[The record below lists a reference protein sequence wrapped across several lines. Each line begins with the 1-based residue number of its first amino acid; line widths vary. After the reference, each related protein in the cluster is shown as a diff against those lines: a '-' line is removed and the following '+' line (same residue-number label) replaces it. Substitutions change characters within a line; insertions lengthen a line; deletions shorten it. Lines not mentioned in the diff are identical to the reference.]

1 MIINISKVQL
11 FIACLFIT
19 SCSGLGS
26 FFPKPVDVPYSK
38 NVVKFKNGAVGLA
51 PEGYCIGPFK
61 NNSYTGSVIYT
72 SCEMTTGR
80 GMVSISFAPMETG
93 TNGKIT
99 RSYLANNQQI
109 IKTDYVDGSDL
120 VKVENSR
127 FSAKSVQDT
136 VWRTAKAEKGYVVLA
151 QYFSPRKKNV
161 SDLHQMEILSAS
173 IGNFSAPD
181 NLLNVEVSDLNLNID
196 DQISNISVKPKMRP
210 VNKISKFVTSKI
222 RPKLRP

>member
-26 FFPKPVDVPYSK
+26 FFPKPVEVPYSK

-72 SCEMTTGR
+72 SCEMTKGR

-109 IKTDYVDGSDL
+109 IKTDYLD
-120 VKVENSR
+120 
-127 FSAKSVQDT
+127 
-136 VWRTAKAEKGYVVLA
+136 
-151 QYFSPRKKNV
+151 
-161 SDLHQMEILSAS
+161 
-173 IGNFSAPD
+173 
-181 NLLNVEVSDLNLNID
+181 
-196 DQISNISVKPKMRP
+196 
-210 VNKISKFVTSKI
+210 
-222 RPKLRP
+222 

>member
-1 MIINISKVQL
+1 MIINISQVQL

-19 SCSGLGS
+19 SCSGLDS

-38 NVVKFKNGAVGLA
+38 NAVKFKNGAVGLA
-51 PEGYCIGPFK
+51 PEGYCVGPFK
-61 NNSYTGSVIYT
+61 SNSYTGSVIYT
-72 SCEMTTGR
+72 SCEMTKGR

-93 TNGKIT
+93 AKGKTT

-109 IKTDYVDGSDL
+109 IKTDYLNGSDL

-136 VWRTAKAEKGYVVLA
+136 VWRTAKAEKGYLVLA

-173 IGNFSAPD
+173 IGNFSTPD
-181 NLLNVEVSDLNLNID
+181 NLLNVEVPDLNLNID
-196 DQISNISVKPKMRP
+196 DQRPKTSVKPKMRP

>member
-1 MIINISKVQL
+1 
-11 FIACLFIT
+11 
-19 SCSGLGS
+19 
-26 FFPKPVDVPYSK
+26 
-38 NVVKFKNGAVGLA
+38 
-51 PEGYCIGPFK
+51 
-61 NNSYTGSVIYT
+61 
-72 SCEMTTGR
+72 
-80 GMVSISFAPMETG
+80 METG
-93 TNGKIT
+93 ANGKIT

-109 IKTDYVDGSDL
+109 IKTDYLDGSDL

-173 IGNFSAPD
+173 IANFSAPD
-181 NLLNVEVSDLNLNID
+181 NLSNVNVSDLNLNID
-196 DQISNISVKPKMRP
+196 DQRSNTSVKPKMRP

>member
-26 FFPKPVDVPYSK
+26 FFPKPADVPYSK
-38 NVVKFKNGAVGLA
+38 NIVKFKNGAVGLA

-72 SCEMTTGR
+72 SCEMTNGR

-109 IKTDYVDGSDL
+109 IKTDYLDGSDL

-136 VWRTAKAEKGYVVLA
+136 VWRTAKAENGYVVLA
-151 QYFSPRKKNV
+151 QY
-161 SDLHQMEILSAS
+161 LSL
-173 IGNFSAPD
+173 IH
-181 NLLNVEVSDLNLNID
+181 I
-196 DQISNISVKPKMRP
+196 
-210 VNKISKFVTSKI
+210 
-222 RPKLRP
+222 

>member
-26 FFPKPVDVPYSK
+26 FFPKPVEVPYSK

-51 PEGYCIGPFK
+51 PEGYCIGPLK
-61 NNSYTGSVIYT
+61 NNSYTGSV
-72 SCEMTTGR
+72 
-80 GMVSISFAPMETG
+80 VSISFAPMETG
-93 TNGKIT
+93 VNGKIT
-99 RSYLANNQQI
+99 RSYLANNQKI
-109 IKTDYVDGSDL
+109 IKTDYLDGSDL

-127 FSAKSVQDT
+127 FSAKSLQDT

-173 IGNFSAPD
+173 IDNFSAPD

-196 DQISNISVKPKMRP
+196 DQSSNTSVKPKMRP
-210 VNKISKFVTSKI
+210 VNKKSKLVTSKI